1 MKKEKT
7 GWLPTND
14 NTGEFKRKDS
24 EFRQWITRGGSR
36 GEPGEGSFKAETAR
50 YHLYV
55 SLACPWA
62 HRTLIF
68 RQLKGLEDHISVSV
82 VHPDMPDNDWTFQH
96 DKESARLYST
106 TGDTLYNSE
115 YLSQRYAE
123 SADNYTAIVSVP
135 VLWDKQQKCI
145 VNNESS
151 EIIRMFNSV
160 FDDLTGNKL
169 DFYPE
174 HLRSEI
180 EEINELIY
188 HDINNGVYKT
198 GFASTQKA
206 YEHNCKKLF
215 SALDKVEN
223 ILETNRYLVGNQ
235 ITEADW
241 RLLPTLLRFDAVYH
255 THFKCNIRLLKEYEN
270 IYNYML
276 DLYQYGKVSK
286 TLNMAHIKRHY
297 YASHLSINPHGIVA
311 LSADQDW
318 NATHNR
324 EQTGSR
330 HGDSNES

>member
-1 MKKEKT
+1 MMKEKT
-7 GWLPTND
+7 AWLPTND

-24 EFRQWITRGGSR
+24 EFRHWITADGTRGVS
-36 GEPGEGSFKAETAR
+36 GESGFKAETGR

-68 RQLKGLEDHISVSV
+68 RQLKALENHISVSV

-96 DKESARLYST
+96 DKESEQLYGT

-115 YLSQRYAE
+115 FLSQRYAE

-135 VLWDKQQKCI
+135 VLWDKRLKCI

-151 EIIRMFNSV
+151 EIIRMFNSA
-160 FDDLTGNKL
+160 FDELTGNNL

-174 HLRSEI
+174 HLHSEI

-206 YEHNCKKLF
+206 YENNCKKLF
-215 SALDKVEN
+215 YALDKIES
-223 ILETNRYLVGNQ
+223 ILGKNRYLIGNQ
-235 ITEADW
+235 VTEADW

-255 THFKCNIRLLKEYEN
+255 THFKCNVRLLQEYEN

-276 DLYQYGKVSK
+276 ELYQYGKVRK
-286 TLNMAHIKRHY
+286 TFNMAHIKRHY
-297 YASHLSINPHGIVA
+297 YASHLSINPSGIVA

-318 NATHNR
+318 CVAHNR
-324 EQTGSR
+324 GKFGSR
-330 HGDSNES
+330 HQ